1 MATNKLKAS
10 LSGSRKS
17 LAIPIYE
24 SKEVA
29 MWKPQKNVD
38 QSSLWR
44 VTSTES

>member
-24 SKEVA
+24 SKEA